1 MSALAPQRVRS
12 VHCSLRVLDGDAQQ
26 AIEQGDDVVIGPA
39 MRTSNEDGKSIP
51 KGIRGDL

>member
-1 MSALAPQRVRS
+1 VRS
-12 VHCSLRVLDGDAQQ
+12 VHCSLKVLDGDAQQ
-26 AIEQGDDVVIGPA
+26 AIEQGDDVVIGPV